1 MPRFWGPSESTG
13 FCFSTSIVFV
23 NFFFPL
29 QTLMGSQGGS
39 LHSAGQTLLPLV
51 PGVILGPVWPE
62 KSVFPPRGQEL
73 GGAGLRQ
80 KHLSQFSP
88 AAGKRLAFPWSSSLL
103 IPVFSSFP
111 PSCFTFA
118 LAERIYCSASPRN
131 NFCPRSSG
139 VSLVRRG
146 LLTLSGDRCLSGLG
160 LAANPKLQLMPTATS
175 AFGQG
180 GCTHQLCTQKL
191 WLLFDFTGKR
201 DFPKLLLS

>member
-1 MPRFWGPSESTG
+1 M
-13 FCFSTSIVFV
+13 
-23 NFFFPL
+23 
-29 QTLMGSQGGS
+29 
-39 LHSAGQTLLPLV
+39 
-51 PGVILGPVWPE
+51 GPVWPE

-73 GGAGLRQ
+73 GGAGLKQ

-118 LAERIYCSASPRN
+118 LAERIYCSTSPRN

-180 GCTHQLCTQKL
+180 GCTHQGTSASALAFVWFHGKKGFPEAPA
-191 WLLFDFTGKR
+191 LLMPPG
-201 DFPKLLLS
+201 